1 MEITCKASEHWQL
14 ELILERQVYILR
26 AKEYVYKSEHTALQC
41 HGQEIQVEVQRY
53 SISV

>member
-1 MEITCKASEHWQL
+1 MEITCKASEHWQ
-14 ELILERQVYILR
+14 LILERQVYILR

-53 SISV
+53 SILV